1 MNTPDSIDY
10 YVMFNR
16 IKSGTVESMNMVMIT
31 RNGNNK
37 GGGEI
42 ESDVL
47 AKLGSGESI
56 TLPNFYPWES
66 FELTVNN
73 IDLDVDPAYADITVK
88 LGSCVYNCD
97 ATLDTWSGLVG

>member
-1 MNTPDSIDY
+1 MSTPDSFDY
-10 YVMFNR
+10 CVMFNR
-16 IKSGTVESMNMVMIT
+16 IKSGTVESMNKVMIT

-56 TLPNFYPWES
+56 T
-66 FELTVNN
+66 
-73 IDLDVDPAYADITVK
+73 
-88 LGSCVYNCD
+88 
-97 ATLDTWSGLVG
+97 VGIFGIVGE

>member
-1 MNTPDSIDY
+1 MNTPDSFGY

-16 IKSGTVESMNMVMIT
+16 IKSGTVESMNKVMIT

-47 AKLGSGESI
+47 GKLCSGESI
-56 TLPNFYPWES
+56 TLPNFYLWES
-66 FELTVNN
+66 LELTVNN

-88 LGSCVYNCD
+88 LGSCIQLWCYF
-97 ATLDTWSGLVG
+97 